1 MESDRKT
8 AICWSRQNHSQ
19 CQHNQRIQIMNKAL
33 LFASL
38 AILGSL
44 TAVGTATAQ
53 VAGSTTTFGVT
64 ITEASEVAR
73 GWSVKKGILGKTVY
87 DDAGNK
93 IGSVQDLIITPENHV
108 SYVIVGAGG
117 FIGMG
122 RHDVAIPIAQ
132 IHEVG
137 SKIVMPGATK
147 EIVKG
152 MPSFSYAKDT
162 TKRDQFMRKV
172 DENIAKAKNEIAAL
186 ETKAATI
193 TGDART
199 KLDADNIALKK
210 DLTEAE
216 EKLAKLKRAVG
227 EEWLTFEAEVNAA
240 ITRLRKSLNRTTVS
254 APRHL
259 DNASDQHNGR
269 SPASGQDVRRRLNSI

>member
-1 MESDRKT
+1 MK
-8 AICWSRQNHSQ
+8 
-19 CQHNQRIQIMNKAL
+19 KAL
-33 LFASL
+33 LFTSL
-38 AILGSL
+38 GILVNLAAAG
-44 TAVGTATAQ
+44 VATAQ

-64 ITEASEVAR
+64 VTEASEIAR

-87 DDAGNK
+87 DDAGQK
-93 IGSVQDLIITPENHV
+93 IGIVQDLIITPENHV

-117 FIGMG
+117 FIGLG

-162 TKRDQFMRKV
+162 TKRDQFVRKA
-172 DENIAKAKNEIAAL
+172 DENIAKAKIEIAAL
-186 ETKAATI
+186 ETKAAVI
-193 TGDART
+193 TGDVRT
-199 KLDADNIALKK
+199 RLDANNVALKK

-216 EKLAKLKRAVG
+216 EKLARLKRAAG
-227 EEWLTFEAEVNAA
+227 EEWLTLEAEVSAA
-240 ITRLRKSLNRTTVS
+240 ITRLRNSLIWKTHPINTTVFPQKL
-254 APRHL
+254 ATQL
-259 DNASDQHNGR
+259 AV
-269 SPASGQDVRRRLNSI
+269 VRIQFRK